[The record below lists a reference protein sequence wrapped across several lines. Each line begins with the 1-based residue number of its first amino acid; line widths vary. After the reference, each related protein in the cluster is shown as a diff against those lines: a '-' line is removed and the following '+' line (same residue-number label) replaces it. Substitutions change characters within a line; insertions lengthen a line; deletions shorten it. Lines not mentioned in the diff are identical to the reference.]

1 MYNVALI
8 GTGYWGSKLRRY
20 IKGNDRFNLKHI
32 CNSKSDLNEVWQ
44 DSSTRATV
52 IAVRNEQRYHIVEQ
66 ALSYNKNVLCEKP
79 LALTSTEADILRG
92 TATTRNLSLVTD
104 YIWTFSEGLDKAR
117 NIVNGGTLGKLLGIS
132 MTFKHLGRFR
142 GGSCYWLLG
151 SHGLSILDTF
161 VPLADLQFLKHDI
174 ITHDGNIESGFIY
187 FTGDVPGQ
195 IELSLNYPD
204 KTTEVTL
211 YCSTGTIMFTPL
223 KYPSLAV
230 EHYERLEWTLGSR
243 LPRSRE
249 CYETDERNNLRHA
262 VTYFADVLD
271 GKEQDNLDRAVDITK
286 ILEKLQA

>member
-1 MYNVALI
+1 
-8 GTGYWGSKLRRY
+8 
-20 IKGNDRFNLKHI
+20 
-32 CNSKSDLNEVWQ
+32 
-44 DSSTRATV
+44 
-52 IAVRNEQRYHIVEQ
+52 
-66 ALSYNKNVLCEKP
+66 
-79 LALTSTEADILRG
+79 
-92 TATTRNLSLVTD
+92 
-104 YIWTFSEGLDKAR
+104 
-117 NIVNGGTLGKLLGIS
+117 

-151 SHGLSILDTF
+151 SHGLSILDMF

-271 GKEQDNLDRAVDITK
+271 GKEQGNLDRAVDITK